1 MQALY
6 TIPQVDLSRVDPVTR
21 WLVLARVSVV
31 VMTATSAVIGG
42 LLAVRDDVFDWPLF
56 LLTLAG
62 LVLAHTA
69 SNLVND
75 FWDYR
80 RGTDSPESPR
90 ATYGPHPLT
99 EQSATLRSF
108 ALITVAILIAATAI
122 GIYLTI
128 MTGPGVLIFAL
139 SGAFGLM
146 LYSGGPLPLK
156 YFGFGEIAVFVIWG
170 PLMIGG
176 TYYVMAGELP
186 AWVVLASFPYAL
198 GVTTVLMGKHLD
210 KMKFD
215 TTKRIF
221 TLPMLLGE
229 SSARRLTQALSIG
242 MYVAVAALVVWQ
254 RMPGLLLVV
263 GALPLLWMVLRGFSN
278 PKPDEPPENYP
289 AWPLW
294 FVGMAFI
301 HNRRYG
307 ILFIVGL
314 AAQVTVES
322 LVQAVIHALG

>member
-1 MQALY
+1 MSAPRLWLQALY
-6 TIPQVDLSRVDPVTR
+6 TIPHIDLSLVDPITR

-31 VMTATSAVIGG
+31 VMTATSAIIGG
-42 LLAVRDDVFDWPLF
+42 LLAARDDVFDWPLF
-56 LLTLAG
+56 VLTLAG

-80 RGTDSPESPR
+80 RGTDSPDSPR

-108 ALITVAILIAATAI
+108 ALITIAILVAATAI

-128 MTGPGVLIFAL
+128 ETGPGVLIFAL

-156 YFGFGEIAVFVIWG
+156 YFGLGEIAVFIIWG

-215 TTKRIF
+215 STKRIF

-229 SSARRLTQALSIG
+229 RSARLLTQALSIA

-263 GALPLLWMVLRGFSN
+263 GALPLLLLVLRGFSER
-278 PKPDEPPENYP
+278 KPDEPPENYP
-289 AWPLW
+289 AWSLW

-307 ILFIVGL
+307 ILFVIGL
-314 AAQVTVES
+314 AAQVAGE
-322 LVQAVIHALG
+322 ALI